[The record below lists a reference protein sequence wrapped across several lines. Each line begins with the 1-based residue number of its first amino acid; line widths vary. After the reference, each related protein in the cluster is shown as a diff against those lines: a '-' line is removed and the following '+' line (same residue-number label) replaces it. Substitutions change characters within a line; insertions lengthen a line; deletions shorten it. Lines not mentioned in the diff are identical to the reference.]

1 MPHYNLP
8 HNHGQNMERVLN
20 KMPHT
25 EDFTDIAFLFQQLGD
40 PTRLRILWLLC
51 HCDECVCNI
60 AAAVDMSAPAVSHHL
75 RILKKSGIIS
85 SRRDGK
91 EVYNTKLLF
100 GIFCLMLTLVF
111 LYTLTAL
118 GFNGNDSAF
127 IILVLAVISLVTGLI
142 FGILGILSSRKK

>member
-1 MPHYNLP
+1 MI
-8 HNHGQNMERVLN
+8 NMS
-20 KMPHT
+20 
-25 EDFTDIAFLFQQLGD
+25 D
-40 PTRLRILWLLC
+40 
-51 HCDECVCNI
+51 
-60 AAAVDMSAPAVSHHL
+60 
-75 RILKKSGIIS
+75 
-85 SRRDGK
+85 
-91 EVYNTKLLF
+91 NTKLLF

>member
-1 MPHYNLP
+1 MPERFWQSKSITLEHQKGMLWTRTLLP
-8 HNHGQNMERVLN
+8 CQKGY
-20 KMPHT
+20 
-25 EDFTDIAFLFQQLGD
+25 
-40 PTRLRILWLLC
+40 LLSFRKIMTGI
-51 HCDECVCNI
+51 V
-60 AAAVDMSAPAVSHHL
+60 PVSYTHL
-75 RILKKSGIIS
+75 
-85 SRRDGK
+85 D
-91 EVYNTKLLF
+91 VYKRQKLLF